1 MHAYEIPWIWTASE
15 CIVHCAHD
23 MIWHVHY
30 QPDGGV
36 FSVEAISMAN
46 KGVWGC
52 PMYKAGGVNFGD
64 TSNDYKIYNKMN
76 MKSQPIKTMNVP
88 KILLGP
94 PNSLIS
100 FHQASSRMIPN
111 IPRWIS
117 RLTSHQPSTRNHQE
131 PPGTLQRTSCIHLTD
146 HDFAGPPEI
155 LLQERCSHSWA
166 RAHGTPKASK
176 AQWATGDEVAMD
188 SNISAYF
195 VRYMYDTYIHPPC
208 LSICLPFDGGF
219 GW

>member
-1 MHAYEIPWIWTASE
+1 
-15 CIVHCAHD
+15 
-23 MIWHVHY
+23 VHY

-111 IPRWIS
+111 IPR
-117 RLTSHQPSTRNHQE
+117 
-131 PPGTLQRTSCIHLTD
+131 
-146 HDFAGPPEI
+146 
-155 LLQERCSHSWA
+155 
-166 RAHGTPKASK
+166 
-176 AQWATGDEVAMD
+176 
-188 SNISAYF
+188 
-195 VRYMYDTYIHPPC
+195 
-208 LSICLPFDGGF
+208 
-219 GW
+219 